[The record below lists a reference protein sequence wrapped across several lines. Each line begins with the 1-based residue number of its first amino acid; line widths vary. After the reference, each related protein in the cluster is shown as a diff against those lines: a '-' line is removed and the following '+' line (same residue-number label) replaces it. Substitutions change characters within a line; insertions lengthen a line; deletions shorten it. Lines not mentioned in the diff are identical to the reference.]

1 MALKINDNINR
12 FFKSIFA
19 PYAEV
24 DGIKFYRKS
33 SFENYMNQKEAEKA
47 KRDGKFH
54 TLRYSGLGTVVTPLF
69 DMLNDFLD
77 QNGGKV
83 LKIRRYRTGCY
94 DGRLIVD
101 YECNKRF
108 YQNCLFN

>member
-1 MALKINDNINR
+1 MKIDDNISR

-33 SFENYMNQKEAEKA
+33 SFEDYMNQKEAEKA

-54 TLRYSGLGTVVTPLF
+54 TLRYSGYGTFVTPLF

-83 LKIRRYRTGCY
+83 LKIRSYRTGCFS
-94 DGRLIVD
+94 GRLIVD

-108 YQNCLFN
+108 YKNCSFG